1 MDNKGKDLSNNKGMD
16 DILATHN
23 KVMDDKISSTV
34 NLTSISTF
42 SSKEAATRAIS
53 LALIRR
59 ERNFISRNT
68 NDWERE
74 QKWKTVSNYNEE
86 ETNGCFCYE
95 FDKTLPG
102 INPKTLFITETHES
116 TGDRVWDASILLARF
131 LEKEIRINNVS
142 SLLSSSLIYKD
153 KIQKQKQEEIL
164 RVAEIGAGQGLLSL
178 VIASLCPY
186 SKILATDLSF
196 VASRMAINA
205 KRNGFSI
212 STDSLKEEEM
222 ISIDTKK
229 KIMLEK
235 MSNITDMKI
244 FTETETMTEYETS
257 SPKKESITEKCS
269 IVQDFQ
275 YTSSFKFNITELK
288 WGDVDGLN
296 QAIQWL
302 GDKPHLIV
310 ASDLAAQVSLMPSC
324 VYTLNGLIGKDT
336 ILYLA
341 TNSQR
346 DSTTPLLDGLHQC
359 IDLKIEKINETLLP
373 LTSKWVDVWK
383 VTRIVE
389 NYKDW

>member
-1 MDNKGKDLSNNKGMD
+1 MDSKGMDLSNNKVMD
-16 DILATHN
+16 DILVTN
-23 KVMDDKISSTV
+23 NEEMDDKISST
-34 NLTSISTF
+34 LDLISTS

-59 ERNFISRNT
+59 ERNITRNT

-74 QKWKTVSNYNEE
+74 QKWKTASNYNEE
-86 ETNGCFCYE
+86 ETNGSFCYE
-95 FDKTLPG
+95 FDKNLPG
-102 INPKTLFITETHES
+102 IKPKTLFITETHES

-131 LEKEIRINNVS
+131 LEKEIRINTVS
-142 SLLSSSLIYKD
+142 SLLSSSLIHKD
-153 KIQKQKQEEIL
+153 KIQKQEEIL

-196 VASRMAINA
+196 VASRMAKNA
-205 KRNGFSI
+205 KRNGFII
-212 STDSLKEEEM
+212 STDSLKEEEKISLKEEEEEEM
-222 ISIDTKK
+222 ISIDTNKK
-229 KIMLEK
+229 KMLEK
-235 MSNITDMKI
+235 MSNKTEMKI
-244 FTETETMTEYETS
+244 FTETETEIMKEYERNSTNQ
-257 SPKKESITEKCS
+257 ESITEKCL
-269 IVQDFQ
+269 
-275 YTSSFKFNITELK
+275 KFNITELN
-288 WGDVDGLN
+288 WGDEEGLY

-302 GDKPHLIV
+302 GDKPHLLI

-324 VYTLNGLIGKDT
+324 VNTLNGLIGKDT

-359 IDLKIEKINETLLP
+359 IDLKIEKIKDTLLP

-383 VTRIVE
+383 VTRM
-389 NYKDW
+389 